1 MEKIEIIPETKIG
14 DLALA
19 IEILV
24 PQAKY
29 GGSTTSNTEAQFN
42 SLRWEDE
49 RKKPTW
55 AELGQAWS
63 KYVPK
68 VEVTI
73 EQRIKTLED
82 TVKVLSTDTKEII

>member
-1 MEKIEIIPETKIG
+1 M
-14 DLALA
+14 DVALA
-19 IEILV
+19 IELAV

-55 AELGQAWS
+55 AELEQAWLN
-63 KYVPK
+63 YTPK

-73 EQRIKTLED
+73 EDRVKELETKTKAVDDRVKSLE
-82 TVKVLSTDTKEII
+82 TIEKEAK